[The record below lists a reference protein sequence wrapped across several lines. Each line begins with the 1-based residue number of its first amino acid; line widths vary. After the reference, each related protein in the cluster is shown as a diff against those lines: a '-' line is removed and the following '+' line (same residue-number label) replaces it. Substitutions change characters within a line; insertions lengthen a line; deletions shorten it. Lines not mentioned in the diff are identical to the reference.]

1 MSANE
6 APVTVAWSTVF
17 AFLAL
22 LFAGFAA
29 WQAMNARV
37 TLLEANMAPNL
48 REELTT
54 LKNQNAEIL
63 RRLDSIE
70 RGERDAAQGGRQ

>member
-1 MSANE
+1 MSGSE
-6 APVTVAWSTVF
+6 SPVTVSWSTVF

-37 TLLEANMAPNL
+37 TLLEANMTPNL
-48 REELTT
+48 REELTV
-54 LKNQNAEIL
+54 LKTQNAEIL
-63 RRLDSIE
+63 KRLDRIE
-70 RGERDAAQGGRQ
+70 QSEGVNASRGG

>member
-1 MSANE
+1 MSGNE
-6 APVTVAWSTVF
+6 APVTVSWSTVF

-48 REELTT
+48 REELAG
-54 LKNQNAEIL
+54 LKAQNTEIL
-63 RRLDSIE
+63 RRLERIE
-70 RGERDAAQGGRQ
+70 DHEPRSAQA

>member
-1 MSANE
+1 MSGSE
-6 APVTVAWSTVF
+6 SPVTVSWSTVF

-48 REELTT
+48 REELSA
-54 LKNQNAEIL
+54 LKAQNAEIL
-63 RRLDSIE
+63 RRLERIE
-70 RGERDAAQGGRQ
+70 DHAPRSAPA

>member
-1 MSANE
+1 MSASE
-6 APVTVAWSTVF
+6 APVTVSWSTVF

-48 REELTT
+48 REEMSV
-54 LKNQNAEIL
+54 LKAQNAEIL
-63 RRLDSIE
+63 RRLDRIE
-70 RGERDAAQGGRQ
+70 RHDAEEHP

>member
-1 MSANE
+1 MSGNE
-6 APVTVAWSTVF
+6 APVTVSWSTVF

-37 TLLEANMAPNL
+37 TLLEANMTPNL

-54 LKNQNAEIL
+54 LKNQNSEIL
-63 RRLDSIE
+63 RRLGNLEQDE
-70 RGERDAAQGGRQ
+70 AKHDPGNR